1 MKHKLIIFL
10 SLLTAAFSQA
20 ALSDLRNLNNADL
33 DEIRQQMTD
42 SKIDNKDLEIPIV
55 PVALS
60 PSTPSKK
67 STSDD
72 SYFGYNY
79 FDQKINF
86 YDNIPTPSDFKLG
99 PGDEVILSLWG
110 ETNSRENFTINK
122 EGLIYY
128 KNIGF
133 INLSNKTLKEAE
145 SILTDELS
153 RIFSTLKDK
162 DSTTQLMLELGK
174 LKSINVYFSGQIK
187 KPGINLV
194 HPFSDIFT
202 AISQA
207 GGINKNG
214 SLRTIKLIRNEEV
227 IEIIDFYSF
236 FISGIGK
243 FQKNRI
249 IDGDVIHI
257 PFVENRVQVSGEV
270 ERPKFYE
277 LLKSDSLFD
286 LINFAGGLKALAS
299 KKAVIRDIIPPNQR
313 LSDDNTKYGRL
324 VNLDNSKN
332 IFLNNGSEVRL
343 LQVADNSTD
352 VFVFGRVVEPG
363 RYPILDPQLNNN
375 PDGKMKNLSLKDVL
389 DMAGG
394 FEDSLFRKTI
404 RDEIK
409 ILRLDENQF
418 FSKEYSVSYKDSDN
432 FILNVNDRIFVY
444 ENPNYFNPL
453 QFQIVGE
460 INKPG
465 TYPLK
470 NDSITLSDAINMAE
484 GLTEFGSIDGINIT
498 QILER
503 TDIDGNILE
512 ERQVVTNMTPDFKI
526 SDRSIITILKKSN
539 VVRVSGN
546 VYKPGLIAF
555 SGGRMTAKKAIDLAG
570 GYKPYSLKKRAYVIR
585 ANGEIK
591 TVKMLNG
598 RSLRVYEGDSIFVP
612 ADPNPEDFDITMFI
626 ADLSST
632 LANIAA
638 ILVIAKN
645 N

>member
-86 YDNIPTPSDFKLG
+86 YDNMPTPSDFKLG

-236 FISGIGK
+236 FISGIGN

-453 QFQIVGE
+453 QFQIAGE

>member
-236 FISGIGK
+236 FISGIGN